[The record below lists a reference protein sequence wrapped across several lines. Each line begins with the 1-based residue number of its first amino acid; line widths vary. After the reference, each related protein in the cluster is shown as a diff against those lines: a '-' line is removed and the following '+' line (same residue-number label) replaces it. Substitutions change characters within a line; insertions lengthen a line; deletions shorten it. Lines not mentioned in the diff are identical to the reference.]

1 MWRSNS
7 NKRSGNNKKF
17 TSTKIDTLVGKE
29 SIIEGNIVFK
39 GGLHVDGTIKGNVIA
54 EEGTGAMLILS
65 EHGRIEGE
73 VRVPNMVLNGTI
85 AGDVYGSERVELAPQ
100 ARINGN
106 VYYNLI
112 EMAMGAEV
120 NGSLVHRAE
129 KPQRRAAAHGDEA
142 PPIVPKVEPIAG
154 NS

>member
-7 NKRSGNNKKF
+7 NKKF
-17 TSTKIDTLVGKE
+17 TSAKIDTLVGKD

-85 AGDVYGSERVELAPQ
+85 AGDVYGSERVELAAQ

-112 EMAMGAEV
+112 EMAMGAAV

-129 KPQRRAAAHGDEA
+129 KSQRRAAAAHGDEA
-142 PPIVPKVEPIAG
+142 PAIVPKVEPIAG

>member
-1 MWRSNS
+1 MWRNNS
-7 NKRSGNNKKF
+7 SKKF
-17 TSTKIDTLVGKE
+17 TSAKIDTLVGKD
-29 SIIEGNIVFK
+29 STIEGNIIFK

-85 AGDVYGSERVELAPQ
+85 AGDVYGSERVELAAQ

-112 EMAMGAEV
+112 EMAMGAAV

-129 KPQRRAAAHGDEA
+129 KGQRRVVAAQDEEK
-142 PPIVPKVEPIAG
+142 PSIVPKVEPIAG